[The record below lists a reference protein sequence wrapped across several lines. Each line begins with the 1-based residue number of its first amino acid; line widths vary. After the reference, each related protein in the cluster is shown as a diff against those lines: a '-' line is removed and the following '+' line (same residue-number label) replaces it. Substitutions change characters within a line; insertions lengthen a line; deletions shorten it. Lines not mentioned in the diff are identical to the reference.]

1 MEVAL
6 SGGLYKAAGVD
17 IDAKYSSVVGAKA
30 AIRRTFTPGVMSDIG
45 LFGGLFDLDAAG
57 VAGQVLVA
65 STDGVGT
72 KTKIAARMQRYDSV
86 GRCLV
91 NHSINDVLVQGARPL
106 FFLDYV
112 GTGRLD
118 PEVVTKVIEGVAE
131 ACRETG
137 CALLGGETAE
147 MPGMYPDGDFEIVGT
162 IVGSVARER
171 ILDGKRVRAGDEI
184 IALRS
189 SGLHTNGYSLAR
201 KILDDA
207 GVGFDATPDALGGQS
222 VGDALLA
229 VHLCYAN
236 AVLPILEHDDA
247 VHACAHITGG
257 GLFDNLPR
265 VLPEGLGAEIEKDAV
280 EAPAIFSYLRSL
292 ADIPDD
298 EAYRVFNM
306 GFGFLLVVD
315 SGRRDDVMAA
325 LREGGEDP
333 KLCGRIVEGEQSVR
347 LV

>member
-1 MEVAL
+1 M

-17 IDAKYSSVVGAKA
+17 IDAKYSSVIGAKA
-30 AIRRTFTPGVMSDIG
+30 AIRRTFTPGVLSDIG
-45 LFGGLFDLDAAG
+45 LFGGLFDPAAAG
-57 VAGQVLVA
+57 VDGQVLVA

-72 KTKIAARMQRYDSV
+72 KTKVAAKMQRYDSV

-118 PEVVTKVIEGVAE
+118 PAVVTQVIEGVAE
-131 ACRETG
+131 ACRDSA

-162 IVGSVARER
+162 IIGSVARDR
-171 ILDGKRVRAGDEI
+171 ILDGKRVQAGDEI
-184 IALRS
+184 IALGS

-207 GVGFDATPDALGGQS
+207 GVGFDAKPDALGGVS

-236 AVLPILEHDDA
+236 SVLPLLEKDDA

-257 GLFDNLPR
+257 GLFDNIPR
-265 VLPEGLGAEIEKDAV
+265 VLPDGLGAEVAKDAV
-280 EAPAIFSYLRSL
+280 DAPAIFPYLRSL
-292 ADIPDD
+292 AEIPDD

-306 GFGFLLVVD
+306 GFGFLLIVD
-315 SGRRDDVMAA
+315 AARRDSVVSALQAA
-325 LREGGEDP
+325 GEDP
-333 KLCGRIVEGEQSVR
+333 RPCGRIVEGEKRVR